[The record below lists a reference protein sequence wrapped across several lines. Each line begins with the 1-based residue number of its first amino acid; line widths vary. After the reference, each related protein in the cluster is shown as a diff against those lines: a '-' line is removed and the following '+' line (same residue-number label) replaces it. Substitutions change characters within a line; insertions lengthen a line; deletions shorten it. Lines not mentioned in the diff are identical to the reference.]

1 MDKIEITAAL
11 QLRPLQLHDAPPLFA
26 LTDRNRAYLRQWLP
40 WLDHTRVESDTASF
54 IDSTIKAAADGT
66 RFTFGV
72 WHADTLGGVAGFN
85 EIDRANN
92 TGTIGYW
99 LGEEHTG
106 HGLMTEAVSKLVLYG
121 FTKLTLNRIVIKVA
135 TANHRSQAIPDR
147 LGFTR
152 EGVLREAE
160 WLYDHYVDVTV
171 NGLLKREASTSALTS
186 RSS

>member
-1 MDKIEITAAL
+1 MDQIEITPAL
-11 QLRPLQLHDAPPLFA
+11 QLRPLQLNDAPPLFA

-40 WLDHTRVESDTASF
+40 WLDQTRAESDAVSF
-54 IDSTIKAAADGT
+54 IESMIKAAADGT

-72 WHADTLGGVAGFN
+72 WRADTLGGVAGFN

-92 TGTIGYW
+92 IGTIGYW
-99 LGEEHTG
+99 LGQEHTG
-106 HGLMTEAVSKLVLYG
+106 YGLMTKAVRKLVLYG

-135 TANHRSQAIPDR
+135 TANRRSQAIPDR

-152 EGVLREAE
+152 EGILRESE

-171 NGLLKREASTSALTS
+171 NGLLKKETSTS
-186 RSS
+186 